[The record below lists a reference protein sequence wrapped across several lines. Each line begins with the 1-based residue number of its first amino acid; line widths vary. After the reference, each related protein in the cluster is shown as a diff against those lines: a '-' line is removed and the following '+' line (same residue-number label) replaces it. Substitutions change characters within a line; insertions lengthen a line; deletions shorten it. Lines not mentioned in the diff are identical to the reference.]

1 MFVAC
6 LTRIPMNTSTKRA
19 ALSAS
24 LAVSLFSGLPQTTGA
39 AVKPTEAADSQPLPE
54 IWQKVPAQQRLVAIR
69 AAEIDATR
77 LLIERIMGL
86 HLNSKSTVRDL
97 ILANDTIKG
106 SISASI
112 KGITTSEG
120 PEYFDDGRLQV
131 VRAVKVQQV
140 IEVLSK
146 VVKQEHMPDGVIKTL
161 ADSQKLEYVKRNEKL
176 DVVGSS
182 AIPGSDG
189 HLKIKAKRAAEA
201 DAYRRLGERLMGVKI
216 TSNTTV
222 RDLALKND
230 EVIKSMA
237 GLLKG
242 ADVTAIQFQ
251 KDLSCEV
258 TMQVKLSEVIRTV
271 TRVVKGNTSMED
283 SIEAKTVSET
293 GRGAASREPATGSSA
308 ESDSEITEVQI
319 SETLQRV
326 VSETPVNN

>member
-1 MFVAC
+1 MFVASFKC
-6 LTRIPMNTSTKRA
+6 AMMTTSIKHA

-24 LAVSLFSGLPQTTGA
+24 LAVLLLSVLPRTAGA

-54 IWQKVPAQQRLVAIR
+54 IWQKVPAQDRLMAIR
-69 AAEIDATR
+69 AAEVDATR
-77 LLIERIMGL
+77 LLTERIMGL

-112 KGITTSEG
+112 KGVTTSEG
-120 PEYFDDGRLQV
+120 PEYFEDGRLEV

-146 VVKQEHMPDGVIKTL
+146 VVKEEHMPDGVIKTL
-161 ADSQKLEYVKRNEKL
+161 ADSQTLEYVKRHEKL
-176 DVVGSS
+176 DVIGSS

-189 HLKIKAKRAAEA
+189 HMKIKAKRAAEA

-216 TSNTTV
+216 MSNTTV

-230 EVIKSMA
+230 AVVKSMA
-237 GLLKG
+237 GLIRG

-251 KDLSCEV
+251 KDFSCEV

-271 TRVVKGNTSMED
+271 TRVVKGRTSMED
-283 SIEAKTVSET
+283 SIETKTVTET
-293 GRGAASREPATGSSA
+293 GRGAASSEPAAGLST
-308 ESDSEITEVQI
+308 EYDSEFTEVQI
-319 SETLQRV
+319 SETLRRV